1 MKRAILLF
9 VLLFAIPIAFGE
21 TDDQY
26 SIELS
31 LDKNSIQIGDPVF
44 VEGKILINSE
54 VIDDQVN
61 AIFYFRSDD
70 DENQVYLSIFDG
82 EFSFSPQLRNLNS
95 GTYLVSVGLFDLNG
109 DELVFFEDVKQLYV
123 DSRLVLDLSLDKDQ
137 LIPGEKLQLL
147 GVIQRNL
154 DKKNVP
160 SGVVTILVDGEEYFT
175 EISNG
180 NLDFEIDLSDDIKS
194 DYHNIYVEAEDSHG
208 NSGETNLE
216 YYIIPE
222 EKNLEIELDK
232 KTYNPGESIMIQA
245 SVYDQASEKISTE
258 LNIKLYNSN
267 GDKVLE
273 EIIMST
279 SSVSYTFEEY
289 AKPGEWVIKVEASS
303 GLEKESSIE
312 VPKLEML
319 EIELVGQ
326 RLKIENTGNVEYKD
340 NLVINAVNE
349 VHQKTFSLRTKL
361 NPGEE
366 MLVDLYKELKDMQYE
381 LEIENTGQVFNIEIS
396 DERGV
401 GEKVGDFFTRF
412 TGQAVRLSGSKEGGF
427 ATYTFGLIIL
437 VLILLVFIFRNP
449 KITVPRIRKKP
460 KGQRFKTK
468 ANGSTS
474 MKKTSEKAEIED
486 FKTRILK
493 DIEKSNVREDTKKSD
508 EAFNVRPFFEQQDK
522 PKRVEFDKPLRK
534 DK

>member
-326 RLKIENTGNVEYKD
+326 RLKI
-340 NLVINAVNE
+340 
-349 VHQKTFSLRTKL
+349 
-361 NPGEE
+361 
-366 MLVDLYKELKDMQYE
+366 
-381 LEIENTGQVFNIEIS
+381 
-396 DERGV
+396 
-401 GEKVGDFFTRF
+401 
-412 TGQAVRLSGSKEGGF
+412 
-427 ATYTFGLIIL
+427 
-437 VLILLVFIFRNP
+437 
-449 KITVPRIRKKP
+449 
-460 KGQRFKTK
+460 
-468 ANGSTS
+468 
-474 MKKTSEKAEIED
+474 
-486 FKTRILK
+486 
-493 DIEKSNVREDTKKSD
+493 
-508 EAFNVRPFFEQQDK
+508 
-522 PKRVEFDKPLRK
+522 
-534 DK
+534 